1 MGVKAHKINPAYTS
15 LLGRLIHS
23 KRYGLSV
30 HEAAAYTI
38 ARKFYQ
44 IKELVKSFITLNHHG
59 KTFMFTIPEQ
69 ILKSADDL
77 KLAKL
82 QRWVKTLYKS
92 GWKEPT
98 QENINAIL
106 KNDDIGDDNMWV

>member
-15 LLGRLIHS
+15 LLGKLLHS

-38 ARKFYQ
+38 ARKYYQ
-44 IKELVKSFITLNHHG
+44 IKEWVKSFITLNHHG
-59 KTFMFTIPEQ
+59 KTFMFTILEQ
-69 ILKSADDL
+69 ILKSDGDL
-77 KLAKL
+77 QLAKL

-92 GWKEPT
+92 QSKWKVYERTSSLNPST
-98 QENINAIL
+98 
-106 KNDDIGDDNMWV
+106 G